1 MYETC
6 LCVIDILTPYDILCL
21 QLIYVLQISLPH
33 ETVFETGLCVTGIL
47 TLAYHCHLLRELSL
61 SYAVLSDD
69 LLLVLS
75 SAAHVH
81 LEHLRIDVYT
91 ENDMLLQQISP
102 HCWNALVEHSPG
114 MDIVMN
120 VFVIPDESFDMLFMS
135 FTPVTHLYFGDCV
148 PKRVLSRVGTHCPR
162 LKELVVGA
170 NGNSFINDELLNIA
184 KNCPELSSL
193 GLGECEVTCSAF
205 VKFAYICGRRLKELC
220 VMEECLVEDSQYD
233 LMQACKQVSEL
244 IGWEWVPECMPVW

>member
-1 MYETC
+1 MFETGV
-6 LCVIDILTPYDILCL
+6 CVTDILTPWY
-21 QLIYVLQISLPH
+21 
-33 ETVFETGLCVTGIL
+33 TVFETGLCVTGIL
-47 TLAYHCHLLRELSL
+47 TLAYHCHHLRELTL

-91 ENDMLLQQISP
+91 EKNILLQQISP
-102 HCWNALVEHSPG
+102 HSWSALVEHSPG

-135 FTPVTHLYFGDCV
+135 FIPVTHLYFGDCV
-148 PKRVLSRVGTHCPR
+148 PKRVLSRIGTHCPR

-184 KNCPELSSL
+184 RNCPELSSL

-205 VKFAYICGRRLKELC
+205 VKFACICGRRLKELC

-233 LMQACKQVSEL
+233 VTQACKQVSEL

>member
-1 MYETC
+1 
-6 LCVIDILTPYDILCL
+6 
-21 QLIYVLQISLPH
+21 
-33 ETVFETGLCVTGIL
+33 VFETGLFVTGIL
-47 TLAYHCHLLRELSL
+47 SLAYHCHHLRELSL
-61 SYAVLSDD
+61 SYAVLSDN

-81 LEHLRIDVYT
+81 LEHLHIDVYT
-91 ENDMLLQQISP
+91 EKDMLLQHISP

-114 MDIVMN
+114 LDIVMN
-120 VFVIPDESFDMLFMS
+120 VFVIPDESFEMLFMS
-135 FTPVTHLYFGDCV
+135 FIPVTHLYFGDFV
-148 PKRVLSRVGTHCPR
+148 PRRVLSRVGTHCPR

-170 NGNSFINDELLNIA
+170 SGNTFIDDELLNIA

-205 VKFAYICGRRLKELC
+205 VNFAYICGRRLKELC

-233 LMQACKQVSEL
+233 LTKACKQVSEL